1 MTEPEKV
8 AFAIRR
14 RALRKPQRATQLR
27 RKTNKMDNTTTLDF
41 QKKNLSARRRGIES
55 HAALPTGT
63 AGVLPL
69 ALQKEMLSAKRRGIE
84 SNASLPTGAAG
95 ALQHKH
101 GSRWDLP
108 LYTVSG
114 LAAGRKDAIL
124 QCKLS
129 APEESMSILWGGT
142 TVTITTTP
150 ASIDTDQLALM
161 GWDSIGEFD
170 PRALM
175 GALQLGLILTK
186 KDKTRPHFS
195 VLQIADGR
203 LRSGCQAG
211 VIIVRDRGL
220 GSLSARI
227 PVSDARVLLSVI
239 AELGESAKFFEAPH
253 HWLFCD
259 DLISCFV
266 DKPQHSFPNV
276 DALLAKPLSN
286 QMLVAKADLL
296 SRLSRLMIVASRPA
310 SEILELSWGASRQI
324 HLKVQT
330 VYGTEKSDLA
340 IIPLTPEIELS
351 ERCFHLRLDL
361 TKRLVKALPTG
372 EMLELGL
379 VGQHTLAIR
388 CGDDSIGATALLSSG
403 SY

>member
-1 MTEPEKV
+1 MTEPEKL

-27 RKTNKMDNTTTLDF
+27 RKKSKIDNTTTLDI
-41 QKKNLSARRRGIES
+41 QKKTLSARRRGIES
-55 HAALPTGT
+55 HASLPAGT

-69 ALQKEMLSAKRRGIE
+69 ALQKEMRSARRRGVE
-84 SNASLPTGAAG
+84 SNASPPTGTAV
-95 ALQHKH
+95 ALPHKL

-129 APEESMSILWGGT
+129 APDESMSILWGGT
-142 TVTITTTP
+142 TITITTSP
-150 ASIDTDQLALM
+150 ASIDTDRMALM
-161 GWDSIGEFD
+161 GWDQFGEFD
-170 PRALM
+170 PRALVR
-175 GALQLGLILTK
+175 ALQLGLILTK
-186 KDKTRPHFS
+186 KDKNRPHHS
-195 VLQIADGR
+195 ILQIADGR

-211 VIIVRDRGL
+211 VIVVRDRGL
-220 GSLSARI
+220 GPLSARI
-227 PVSDARVLLSVI
+227 PVADARVLLSVI
-239 AELGESAKFFEAPH
+239 SELGESAKFFEAPN

-286 QMLVAKADLL
+286 RMFVAKADLL
-296 SRLSRLMIVASRPA
+296 SRLSKLLIVASRPA
-310 SEILELSWGASRQI
+310 SEILELSWGAFRQI

-340 IIPLTPEIELS
+340 VFPLTTEIELS
-351 ERCFHLRLDL
+351 ECCFHLRLDL

-388 CGDDSIGATALLSSG
+388 CGDDSIGATAFLSSR